1 MKKVLLIA
9 LAATFITGAFATE
22 SFAFKPAGRVTS
34 YTQSEYNVSTKF
46 GDYYRS
52 PSSKFLHVL
61 NANTGL
67 ETEVDEYTTKDVLL
81 SKVIYQYDSSLNLTA
96 TLYYNGKE
104 ELIWKTAV
112 TYNADGTK
120 KDESEFDKNGKLIG
134 RTIFKYSDKK
144 TDESYYD
151 ANGKLLEKTI
161 TKYDGSRISEVV
173 AYVGDGS
180 LEERN
185 VYHYNDLGKIINI
198 EYYNEKNEYT
208 GKKAWRYDEKGAV
221 IEEQYFNKSNIVTQR
236 DVYTYKND
244 VNGNPSR
251 ISSYVVAEKFGETTN
266 ELRFVTDYSYK
277 Y

>member
-1 MKKVLLIA
+1 MKKVFIIA
-9 LAATFITGAFATE
+9 LAALFITSAFSNET
-22 SFAFKPAGRVTS
+22 FAFKPAGRITS

-61 NANTGL
+61 DANTGL
-67 ETEVDEYTTKDVLL
+67 EKEVDEYTAKDVLL
-81 SKVIYQYDSSLNLTA
+81 SKIVYQYDSSLNTVA
-96 TLYYNGKE
+96 TIYYNGKE
-104 ELIWKTAV
+104 ELIWKTEF

-134 RTIFKYSDKK
+134 RTIYKYSDKK

-161 TKYDGSRISEVV
+161 TKYDASRIAEIIT
-173 AYVGDGS
+173 YTGDGS

-198 EYYNEKNEYT
+198 ENYNDKNEYT

-221 IEEQYFNKSNIVTQR
+221 IEEQYFNRSNVVIQR
-236 DVYTYKND
+236 DVYSYKND
-244 VNGNPSR
+244 INGNPTR
-251 ISSYVVAEKFGETTN
+251 ISSYTVSEKFGETTN
-266 ELRFVTDYSYK
+266 ELNFVTDYSYK